1 MPISTLQLIE
11 IKLRDRCSLVNLLQ
25 NIFSQEHI
33 WKVTSESFIHFLDIV
48 PGHQSKKV
56 ILPGVAFS
64 SKDAYYKTIIP
75 KTIIIIITAV
85 LL

>member
-48 PGHQSKKV
+48 PGH
-56 ILPGVAFS
+56 
-64 SKDAYYKTIIP
+64 
-75 KTIIIIITAV
+75 
-85 LL
+85 